1 MSIAMHFSQVLTVF
15 WLVVA
20 ASQYGKAIDVDLAK
34 GLAGTAAAAGLAG
47 TAAAAGLAGTA
58 AAAGL
63 AKAGLA
69 TAALA
74 DAGAAGI
81 AGAAGAGG
89 LAGAALEAKKALL
102 VKAAL
107 IKLIKAKL
115 AANGLIG
122 SEVVYSSKYAPVNT
136 VQTVAVPQVQTVQEV
151 PIAVS
156 YGKGDALV
164 KAKGLIAL
172 LASLALAKEGIKKIN
187 AVKHTEIIQPVATVA
202 QPIYASAPIAGV
214 AIEQGK
220 YITNKEAVVA
230 DKTWSIA
237 GEKIL
242 KGLLI
247 KLGLV
252 SAGVAADA
260 FIKKLAFVKD
270 AELLPLLLT
279 AGLLDERG
287 WIPDAYVKD
296 GVSFW
301 GQLLPN
307 FSEASIVKLLGN
319 IVY

>member
-74 DAGAAGI
+74 D
-81 AGAAGAGG
+81 AGAGG

-202 QPIYASAPIAGV
+202 QPIYASAPIA
-214 AIEQGK
+214 
-220 YITNKEAVVA
+220 VA

>member
-115 AANGLIG
+115 AAN
-122 SEVVYSSKYAPVNT
+122 
-136 VQTVAVPQVQTVQEV
+136 
-151 PIAVS
+151 
-156 YGKGDALV
+156 
-164 KAKGLIAL
+164 
-172 LASLALAKEGIKKIN
+172 
-187 AVKHTEIIQPVATVA
+187 
-202 QPIYASAPIAGV
+202 
-214 AIEQGK
+214 
-220 YITNKEAVVA
+220 VA

>member
-151 PIAVS
+151 PIAV
-156 YGKGDALV
+156 
-164 KAKGLIAL
+164 
-172 LASLALAKEGIKKIN
+172 
-187 AVKHTEIIQPVATVA
+187 
-202 QPIYASAPIAGV
+202 
-214 AIEQGK
+214 
-220 YITNKEAVVA
+220 A

>member
-202 QPIYASAPIAGV
+202 QPIYASAPIAGTY
-214 AIEQGK
+214 A
-220 YITNKEAVVA
+220 
-230 DKTWSIA
+230 
-237 GEKIL
+237 
-242 KGLLI
+242 
-247 KLGLV
+247 
-252 SAGVAADA
+252 
-260 FIKKLAFVKD
+260 
-270 AELLPLLLT
+270 
-279 AGLLDERG
+279 
-287 WIPDAYVKD
+287 PDTINT
-296 GVSFW
+296 S
-301 GQLLPN
+301 
-307 FSEASIVKLLGN
+307 
-319 IVY
+319 